1 MPKRKSAKTKVLS
14 GHTQVGKKFYPPA
27 AQFGWTE
34 VHYIERILPEIAWL
48 GYFLERFGTERGLHV
63 VENFLRIC
71 YSTKSSGSKFFF
83 CSAFCSLAADDWTS
97 IRKAC
102 KAEGIFLEVLDALT
116 PYVRCYPNNNPLQ
129 NVFEEKAD
137 VKKPSASDVERAR
150 AVISQLFD
158 RRSQTA
164 SVVQSIVPKIEI
176 AIGKFHVPQDYPFVD
191 FDSIITAFGS
201 EHTDSLCSHVRMH
214 VNSSFMMYESQIG
227 AAWARYFWN
236 RGKDLAPVHADNV
249 EEQDAFERMH
259 PMVKFGID
267 YEQYAWG
274 VVDAIWEKFPVDIF
288 ESEFAEVIG
297 ALLARQ
303 CNLAV
308 KVARNPDLW
317 DYHAGPLF
325 LRSMTDVYITVA
337 WILNDPLVR
346 ARQFIQYGL
355 GQEKLHV
362 ERLKAAIDEEEPDEA
377 DELREGIKAREAW
390 IDGQHYSFLQ
400 HVDVGSWSGI
410 STRKM
415 AEEADCLD
423 LYHFAYGGWSNAT
436 HSTWNHVGQFDVFPS
451 SEPLHKH
458 IWQPANLPHGFHADV
473 VIKATKYFD
482 KLAVHLVEEFK
493 IEMTVPRPNE
503 WLWPRLGQLQQE
515 VDAIDSKKSGDAG
528 GHERKRKK
536 RTRPM

>member
-1 MPKRKSAKTKVLS
+1 
-14 GHTQVGKKFYPPA
+14 
-27 AQFGWTE
+27 
-34 VHYIERILPEIAWL
+34 
-48 GYFLERFGTERGLHV
+48 V
-63 VENFLRIC
+63 V
-71 YSTKSSGSKFFF
+71 
-83 CSAFCSLAADDWTS
+83 
-97 IRKAC
+97 
-102 KAEGIFLEVLDALT
+102 
-116 PYVRCYPNNNPLQ
+116 
-129 NVFEEKAD
+129 
-137 VKKPSASDVERAR
+137 
-150 AVISQLFD
+150 
-158 RRSQTA
+158 
-164 SVVQSIVPKIEI
+164 
-176 AIGKFHVPQDYPFVD
+176 
-191 FDSIITAFGS
+191 
-201 EHTDSLCSHVRMH
+201 
-214 VNSSFMMYESQIG
+214 
-227 AAWARYFWN
+227 FWN
-236 RGKDLAPVHADNV
+236 RGKDLAPFRADNI
-249 EEQDAFERMH
+249 EEQDASERVH

-267 YEQYAWG
+267 YEQYTWS

-337 WILNDPLVR
+337 WILKAPLVR

-482 KLAVHLVEEFK
+482 KLAVHLAEEFK

-503 WLWPRLGQLQQE
+503 WLWPRLGQLQE
-515 VDAIDSKKSGDAG
+515 EMDAIESKKNDDAG
-528 GHERKRKK
+528 GHKHEGKPN
-536 RTRPM
+536 TGSM